1 MSYFEFCIILKF
13 TTPSVTALRLYVS
26 LFKNFTTILS
36 PLRGFQKR
44 VKVRRTD
51 SMVELKI
58 TSILIAASRRH
69 IFRIRHLIV
78 LITYLVLMSKS
89 SDPVIF
95 PMSSGS
101 ITPRMLISVL
111 SFPPTTMSNSES
123 FPFSP
128 ERP

>member
-1 MSYFEFCIILKF
+1 MSYFEFCIIPKF

-58 TSILIAASRRH
+58 TSILLAASRRH

-78 LITYLVLMSKS
+78 LITYVLVWRNDTKS
-89 SDPVIF
+89 PTHFYAPFPGQVSVPDFMKFYDDPYTLFEKDLKKIY
-95 PMSSGS
+95 
-101 ITPRMLISVL
+101 R
-111 SFPPTTMSNSES
+111 
-123 FPFSP
+123 
-128 ERP
+128 